1 MKIILLRHE
10 KRGID
15 VGFFSEL
22 TDEGYIDSVN
32 LADKLKKYPIDV
44 IFSSPFTR
52 TLQTVYFTSLTIN
65 KKVNVEYG
73 LYEYLHN
80 IYFQLTPWYYE
91 TKDLKHKNLKK
102 IINKKYKSVVQKED
116 FQVLEFENNLEKRII
131 KFFNYLYNNYND
143 KTILI
148 VTHKGVINKIKDLYV
163 RKTPM
168 NAEFDMGS
176 FKIYDI

>member
-22 TDEGYIDSVN
+22 TDEGYIDAMN
-32 LADKLKKYPIDV
+32 LADKLKKHQIDV

-52 TLQTVYFTSLTIN
+52 TLQTVYFTSLAIN
-65 KKVNVEYG
+65 KKVNIEYG

-80 IYFQLTPWYYE
+80 IYFQLLPWYYE
-91 TKDLKHKNLKK
+91 TSDLKNENLKK
-102 IINKKYKSVVQKED
+102 IINKKYKSVVKKED

-131 KFFNYLYNNYND
+131 KFFNHLYNYYND

-163 RKTPM
+163 KKTSM
-168 NAEFDMGS
+168 DEEFDMGT
-176 FKIYDI
+176 FKIYNI